1 MAFPKECDIAV
12 IGGGLAGLSA
22 AVRAAAGGAS
32 VACFE
37 SNPMVG
43 GLVANIGRLDDYPGA
58 GAIAGTTLAYELA
71 TRARSL
77 GVVMVEAE
85 VTRLEG
91 SGGGIALTS
100 AAGLCRCK
108 AVIIASGARLRQL
121 GVPGERELA
130 GRGVSQCDWCD
141 GGLYRGKRVAVVGG
155 GDAACQAALHLAQ
168 GSESVT
174 LIVRGA
180 ELSARRE
187 YVLRAADNPA
197 IDFRWETTVER
208 IVGVNGVEALVLANA
223 VEGSTATEPYA
234 AVFVF
239 VGLEPNLQFVPAS
252 LQRDVNG
259 HAVTDVQ
266 YRSSVPGVFVV
277 GAARSGNGGSLL
289 SAMGEAATAASLAVA
304 GID

>member
-1 MAFPKECDIAV
+1 MTFPKESDIAV

-22 AVRAAAGGAS
+22 AVRAAAGGAE

-37 SNPMVG
+37 ATSMVG
-43 GLVANIGRLDDYPGA
+43 GLVANIGRLDDYPGV
-58 GAIAGTTLAYELA
+58 GAIAGTTLADELA

-77 GVVMVEAE
+77 GVVMVEGE

-91 SGGGIALTS
+91 GAGAFLLTT
-100 AAGLCRCK
+100 AAGQHKCK
-108 AVIIASGARLRQL
+108 AVIVASGGRLRKL
-121 GVPGERELA
+121 GVPGEGELA

-155 GDAACQAALHLAQ
+155 GDAACQAALHLAE
-168 GSESVT
+168 GCELVT

-180 ELSARRE
+180 GLSARRE

-208 IVGVNGVEALVLANA
+208 IVGENGVEALVLENA
-223 VEGSTATEPYA
+223 AEGSSTTEPFA

-239 VGLEPNLQFVPAS
+239 VGLESNLHFAPVA
-252 LQRDVNG
+252 LQRDDRG
-259 HAVTDVQ
+259 RAGTDAH
-266 YRSSVPGVFVV
+266 YRSSMPGVFVV

-289 SAMGEAATAASLAVA
+289 SAMGEAATAAALAVA
-304 GID
+304 DIG